1 MEYLGINVRF
11 TVAVIA
17 IIAIGFG
24 GSFYIFSSGLMD
36 GIKIPTFDKSK
47 YIDKIDACIE
57 SKFIGNVGTSSY
69 VLSLGESMKKQIEET
84 DSEDTAKEILV
95 RLYNITNCEP

>member
-1 MEYLGINVRF
+1 MRF

-36 GIKIPTFDKSK
+36 GIKIMTFDKSK
-47 YIDKIDACIE
+47 YIDEIDACIE
-57 SKFIGNVGTSSY
+57 SKFIGNVGTSSF
-69 VLSLGESMKKQIEET
+69 VQSLAESMKLQIEET
-84 DSEDTAKEILV
+84 ESEDTAKEILA
-95 RLYNITNCEP
+95 RLYASTNCEP